1 MKERNPFMTFDWYFT
16 DASNGQ
22 AARQHALEA
31 KPKETSVLIDLVSA
45 NSLIHFALW
54 TRLPKNH
61 PVGELWLET
70 NTDLL
75 ATIYLAY
82 GGFFRQA
89 LTVLRSWF
97 EIAVHGVYYS
107 AHYGQP
113 SGRYEQWRH
122 GQRNAPAN
130 SHKLAKAL
138 ALRQDKIFEVNESE
152 MLKKIEPIYSY
163 LSQHT
168 HAQGLDIYD
177 LQDGRDNVPRYLS
190 RSFDI
195 WYGKVLE
202 AFDALCFLYRLFF
215 VKDITD
221 YLKNAEKEMEHAH
234 ELAESLSDLMPDFG
248 RLMTDVFANTTS
260 SNIG

>member
-1 MKERNPFMTFDWYFT
+1 MKERDPFMTFDWYFT
-16 DASNGQ
+16 DVSNGH

-31 KPKETSVLIDLVSA
+31 KPKETSVLMYLVSA
-45 NSLIHFALW
+45 DSLIHFALW
-54 TRLPKNH
+54 SKLPKNH
-61 PVGELWLET
+61 PVAELWLET

-97 EIAVHGVYYS
+97 EIAVHGVFFS

-113 SGRYEQWRH
+113 SGRYQQWRR

-130 SHKLAKAL
+130 IHKLAKAL
-138 ALRQDKIFEVNESE
+138 ASRQDKIFEVNESLILE
-152 MLKKIEPIYSY
+152 KIEPIYSY

-168 HAQGLDIYD
+168 HAQGLDVYD
-177 LQDGRDNVPRYLS
+177 LQDGRDNVPRYLP

-195 WYGKVLE
+195 WYGNILE
-202 AFDALCFLYRLFF
+202 AFDALCFLYRIFF
-215 VKDITD
+215 AKEIAD
-221 YLKNAEKEMEHAH
+221 YLKNAEKEMERAH
-234 ELAESLSDLMPDFG
+234 RFAESLSGLMPDLG
-248 RLMTDVFANTTS
+248 RLMTDVLGIATS
-260 SNIG
+260 PNIS